1 MNKIVAFLK
10 QRNVSVITG
19 LIFGTT
25 IYCLA
30 IVWILDLGE
39 FYAGGVTGISQL
51 LSTLLGKIDI
61 KISKSIFIAIINVP
75 LFMIGWK
82 EVSKRFAYLS
92 LISVVL
98 QTVLI
103 YVLEVLREQGLD
115 PFASL
120 ADEKLLLSIIGGL
133 LTGVGCAICL
143 RGGASSGGMDI
154 LAQYISLKKNMSF
167 TKFSFIVD
175 FIVIVASGFVGGS
188 INVAVYTVVRL
199 LTHIIALDRIHTIY
213 KYMKITIITT
223 RVEEMRLALIGKFN
237 HGITIFNAVGGYT
250 NQPRWA
256 LESVVLAYE
265 IEEYRNL
272 AKQIDE
278 HVFVSYS
285 SINGIDGKFNRNV
298 IA

>member
-1 MNKIVAFLK
+1 MNKINAFLK
-10 QRNVSVITG
+10 RRNVSTIMG
-19 LIFGTT
+19 LIMGTT

-51 LSTLLGKIDI
+51 ISTLLSKVDI

-75 LFMIGWK
+75 LFLIGWK
-82 EVSKRFAYLS
+82 EVSKRFAYMS
-92 LISVVL
+92 LISVAL

-120 ADEKLLLSIIGGL
+120 ADEKLLLSIVGGL

-154 LAQYISLKKNMSF
+154 LAQYIALKKNMSF
-167 TKFSFIVD
+167 TKFSMIVD
-175 FIVIVASGFVGGS
+175 LAIIVASGLVGGS

-199 LTHIIALDRIHTIY
+199 LTHIVALDRIHTIY
-213 KYMKITIITT
+213 KFMKITIVTT
-223 RVEEMRLALIGKFN
+223 KVEEMRLALIGKFN
-237 HGITIFNAVGGYT
+237 HGITIFSAVGGYT

-272 AKQIDE
+272 AKQVDQQ
-278 HVFVSYS
+278 VFVSYS
-285 SINGIDGKFNRNV
+285 TINGIDGKFNRNV